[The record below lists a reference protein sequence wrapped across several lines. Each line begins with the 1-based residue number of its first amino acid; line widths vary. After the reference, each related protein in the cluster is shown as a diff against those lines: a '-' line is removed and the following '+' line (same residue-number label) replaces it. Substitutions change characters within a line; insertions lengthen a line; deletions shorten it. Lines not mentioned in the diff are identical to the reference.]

1 MSEGVRKT
9 ITARSTIW
17 LCLKFLMLAPV
28 LLVAWLELLPF
39 YARVLGNTCAL
50 VMKHLMDKD
59 IQGVA
64 VNAAGFLNT
73 RTALVFTYMG
83 RDLAM
88 QDLGNLTTNVAP
100 FIALVLATSGLRLW
114 RRLGI
119 LAVGTA
125 ILFVFH
131 GATIVLR
138 FVSGG
143 RAPFATAL
151 GFLAITLP
159 FLLWIVLA
167 YWDKL
172 SAYLSEDGGGSTAK
186 AK

>member
-1 MSEGVRKT
+1 MSEGKKKA

-17 LCLKFLMLAPV
+17 LCLKFLVLAPV
-28 LLVAWLELLPF
+28 LLVGWLELLPF
-39 YARVLGNTCAL
+39 YARALGNVCAF

-59 IQGVA
+59 VQGVA

-73 RTALVFTYMG
+73 RTALEFTYMG
-83 RDLAM
+83 HRLAM

-119 LAVGTA
+119 LAAGIA
-125 ILFVFH
+125 ILFLSH

-138 FVSGG
+138 LISGG
-143 RAPFATAL
+143 RTPFATAL
-151 GFLAITLP
+151 GFLTITLP

-172 SAYLSEDGGGSTAK
+172 SVFLSEEGSGSTAK
-186 AK
+186 PE